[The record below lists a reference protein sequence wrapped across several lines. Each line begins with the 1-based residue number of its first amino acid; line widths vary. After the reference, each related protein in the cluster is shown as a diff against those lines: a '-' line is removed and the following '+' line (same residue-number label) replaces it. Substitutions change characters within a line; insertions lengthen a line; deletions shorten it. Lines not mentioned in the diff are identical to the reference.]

1 MIDIILGIIL
11 CIYFIVINLFV
22 RKVSFSFIFL
32 IVGVALII
40 YHFIKDKIK
49 RNKNLNKI
57 FNIGKIVG
65 SICLVI
71 FIIIEGAIIL
81 YPKRDKS
88 EADYMIILGAGIRG
102 EKLSITLEQR
112 LEKAI
117 EYINNYDEDIN
128 VVVSGG
134 QGPGEDITEAEAMKR
149 YLISN
154 GINENKIIM
163 ENKSTSTS
171 ENLIYSKA
179 KIEQS
184 TGEKID
190 NIKIKVVT
198 SDFHAL
204 RSNMLAKKNGY
215 EDISFYTNTTV
226 ITLMPIMYTR

>member
-134 QGPGEDITEAEAMKR
+134 
-149 YLISN
+149 
-154 GINENKIIM
+154 
-163 ENKSTSTS
+163 
-171 ENLIYSKA
+171 
-179 KIEQS
+179 
-184 TGEKID
+184 
-190 NIKIKVVT
+190 
-198 SDFHAL
+198 
-204 RSNMLAKKNGY
+204 
-215 EDISFYTNTTV
+215 
-226 ITLMPIMYTR
+226 